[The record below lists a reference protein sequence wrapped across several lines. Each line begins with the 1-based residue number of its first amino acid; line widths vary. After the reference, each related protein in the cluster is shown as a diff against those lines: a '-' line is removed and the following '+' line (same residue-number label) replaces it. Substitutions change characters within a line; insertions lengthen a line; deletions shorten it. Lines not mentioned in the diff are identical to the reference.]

1 MKRRELVAGT
11 ASIGVLAAGGGVV
24 RWGVPTFGGEDRSS
38 DDDEP
43 DEDDQGPPEISTID
57 ARGSDAGTVTVPN
70 DGVTVAMF
78 FVTGCGNCQA
88 QMSHLA
94 EARETLLE
102 RDGDRVTVLSITYQT
117 PETMPEADLREWWAD
132 LGGNWYVGYDSSP
145 SLAASYGVVGYPATI
160 VVDEAGEKRW
170 HEVGVQPSSDIV
182 QATDSVLEGEPTG
195 SDRLANDNDDG
206 G

>member
-1 MKRRELVAGT
+1 MNRTKTIR
-11 ASIGVLAAGGGVV
+11 
-24 RWGVPTFGGEDRSS
+24 
-38 DDDEP
+38 
-43 DEDDQGPPEISTID
+43 PPEISTID

-94 EARETLLE
+94 EARETPE
-102 RDGDRVTVLSITYQT
+102 RDGDRVTVLDHLPDSRNHAGSR
-117 PETMPEADLREWWAD
+117 PSGVVGRPGRKLVR
-132 LGGNWYVGYDSSP
+132 GYDLP

-182 QATDSVLEGEPTG
+182 QATDSVLEEPTG